1 MDWRLPAV
9 ARRPEGAAL
18 ERAPHR
24 KKRRQGKLRPAPVLP
39 EVAGTSMGPAMA
51 ALPSDKHRAFVLN
64 LYEIEPGWG
73 CNAKAA
79 RLAGFGTDTSST
91 ASMAT
96 IGWRLATD
104 ERVLAAI
111 AEEDKK
117 RIRASAPRALSAL
130 QRVVENPD
138 HRDHIR
144 GVAMVL
150 DRVHPVQTHHQMH
163 VMHEH
168 IINHDDEAVDQ
179 LRIMLDLGV
188 PEEKLLEAF
197 GYSGLGRYRR
207 KLAERDAGANGDR
220 RPHRGSI
227 VTAPNLIDVTPV
239 PAAEGK

>member
-1 MDWRLPAV
+1 MIGPT
-9 ARRPEGAAL
+9 
-18 ERAPHR
+18 PHR
-24 KKRRQGKLRPAPVLP
+24 KKRAQGKLRPAPVLP
-39 EVAGTSMGPAMA
+39 EVAGTSMGTAMK

-79 RLAGFGTDTSST
+79 RLAGFGTDSSSP

-138 HRDHIR
+138 HRDHLR

-150 DRVHPVQTHHQMH
+150 DRVHPTQHQMH
-163 VMHEH
+163 VVHEH
-168 IINHDDEAVDQ
+168 IDHRKETLDS
-179 LRIMLDLGV
+179 LRAFKKLGV
-188 PEEKLLEAF
+188 SREKLTELF
-197 GYSGLGRYRR
+197 GFSGLSIYERLLDEEDR
-207 KLAERDAGANGDR
+207 KAGK
-220 RPHRGSI
+220 
-227 VTAPNLIDVTPV
+227 LIDGVV
-239 PAAEGK
+239 AEAAE